1 MITVD
6 PDTITDLRGN
16 TAVFTCSVTGRPRP
30 NITWWREDD
39 SSGNLTQ
46 VTDEEGKTEIESEVF
61 GEDGRMSSL
70 TIMNIAPSDAGVYVC
85 QAENDADTA
94 ETQVTL
100 TVHGKFLLEL
110 SLKLCREGHVRL

>member
-6 PDTITDLRGN
+6 PETITDLQGN
-16 TAVFTCSVTGRPRP
+16 DVVFTCSVTGRPRP

-46 VTDEEGKTEIESEVF
+46 VTGEDRETEIESEVF

-94 ETQVTL
+94 QTRVTL
-100 TVHGKFLLEL
+100 TVHGKFLL
-110 SLKLCREGHVRL
+110 CMAMCCYDYF